1 MNVDFSNYKVMVIG
15 DLMIDN
21 YIFGKSSRIS
31 PEAPV
36 PVIIPET
43 ENTVLGGAGNV
54 VNNLSNL
61 GAQVS
66 CVWVLLEM
74 IFGGKS

>member
-43 ENTVLGGAGNV
+43 ELP
-54 VNNLSNL
+54 
-61 GAQVS
+61 
-66 CVWVLLEM
+66 
-74 IFGGKS
+74 

>member
-43 ENTVLGGAGNV
+43 
-54 VNNLSNL
+54 
-61 GAQVS
+61 
-66 CVWVLLEM
+66 
-74 IFGGKS
+74 